1 VAASQVAGSTSFIG
15 GGTNITNVNVASAAL
30 SDLIYLNTSIPKI
43 ADIVTSNTAVFT
55 GAAILEPAGA
65 SELPP
70 TTKDNFTYYVNGQTI
85 PPALVSISGVGG
97 NVTVT
102 FDTNAIGYTL
112 EADDEVLVTGKFVS

>member
-1 VAASQVAGSTSFIG
+1 
-15 GGTNITNVNVASAAL
+15 
-30 SDLIYLNTSIPKI
+30 LNTSIPKV
-43 ADIVTSNTAVFT
+43 ADIVTLNTAVFT
-55 GAAILEPAGA
+55 GAAILEPANA

-70 TTKDNFTYYVNGQTI
+70 TTKDNFTYYVNGQSI
-85 PPALVSISGVGG
+85 PPALVSISGAGG